1 MPRPGEPE
9 PDEES
14 AVPDAPTAPVSQ
26 GTTGH
31 GPIAPDEAAPVGPGT
46 PPPGDPDVERRRLD
60 AVRATGL
67 VGVEAGE
74 RLDRIARQA
83 AQAAGTPMAL
93 ISLIDDDRQ
102 WNPGVHGSGA
112 PREAPRAFSM
122 CSKAI
127 ETPEAFVVPD
137 ASQDPEWAD
146 APGVAGPPGVRF
158 YAGQPIDDGEGHLIG
173 VLCVIDTVP
182 RVADDTL
189 LTSLR
194 DLAVWARQELLASSR
209 AAGDEAD
216 AVATTDRLQE
226 LERLQSLV
234 VSTTAH
240 ELRTPLTVL
249 RVHAELLDS
258 VKDSLGPDERASLEA
273 ITGAVTRLQ
282 DVSDGLVSDLRGSAG
297 GAEEALRR
305 WLRLEEGSSRVR
317 PVSEPEDDHED

>member
-1 MPRPGEPE
+1 MSPPERSAGEE
-9 PDEES
+9 PV
-14 AVPDAPTAPVSQ
+14 VPDDATPR
-26 GTTGH
+26 
-31 GPIAPDEAAPVGPGT
+31 GPGS
-46 PPPGDPDVERRRLD
+46 PSGGDPAAERARVE

-67 VGVEAGE
+67 VGVEGGE

-83 AQAAGTPMAL
+83 ARAAGTPIAL
-93 ISLIDDDRQ
+93 VSLVDDTRQ
-102 WNPGVHGSGA
+102 WNPGVHGPGA

-122 CSKAI
+122 CSRTI
-127 ETPEAFVVPD
+127 QTPEPFVVPD
-137 ASQDPEWAD
+137 ASKDPEWAD
-146 APGVAGPPGVRF
+146 APGVSGPPGVRF
-158 YAGQPIDDGEGHLIG
+158 YAGQPIDDGEGNLIG

-182 RVADDTL
+182 RVADDAL

-194 DLAVWARQELLASSR
+194 DLAVWARQELLACSGPTGDPTTD
-209 AAGDEAD
+209 AAAS
-216 AVATTDRLQE
+216 AATTDRLQE

-249 RVHAELLDS
+249 RVHAEMLDA
-258 VKDSLGPDERASLEA
+258 VKDALGPDERASLEA
-273 ITGAVTRLQ
+273 ISGAVSRLQ

-317 PVSEPEDDHED
+317 PVSEPDDDD

>member
-1 MPRPGEPE
+1 MARPGEHETDEEPAVPAPAPTDE
-9 PDEES
+9 QQGPDEQE
-14 AVPDAPTAPVSQ
+14 
-26 GTTGH
+26 
-31 GPIAPDEAAPVGPGT
+31 PVGPGSPT
-46 PPPGDPDVERRRLD
+46 DVDPAAERDRVD

-67 VGVEAGE
+67 IGVDAGE

-83 AQAAGTPMAL
+83 AQAAGTPIAL

-102 WNPGVHGSGA
+102 WNPGIHGSDA

-137 ASQDPEWAD
+137 ASKDPDWAD
-146 APGVAGPPGVRF
+146 VPGVAGPPGVRF

-173 VLCVIDTVP
+173 VLCVIDVVP
-182 RVADDTL
+182 RQADDAL

-194 DLAVWARQELLASSR
+194 DLAVWARQELLAGSR
-209 AAGDEAD
+209 AAGEQDD
-216 AVATTDRLQE
+216 AAATTDRLQE

-249 RVHAELLDS
+249 RVHAELLES
-258 VKDSLGPDERASLEA
+258 VKESLGPDERASLEA
-273 ITGAVTRLQ
+273 IAGAVTRLQ

-317 PVSEPEDDHED
+317 PVSEPEDDEG

>member
-1 MPRPGEPE
+1 MPLPDQFEAGDEP
-9 PDEES
+9 
-14 AVPDAPTAPVSQ
+14 AVPD
-26 GTTGH
+26 
-31 GPIAPDEAAPVGPGT
+31 DEQLTGPGS
-46 PPPGDPDVERRRLD
+46 PPQDTDPVAERERVD

-67 VGVEAGE
+67 IGVEAGE

-93 ISLIDDDRQ
+93 ISLVDDTRQ
-102 WNPGVHGSGA
+102 WNPGVHGPDA
-112 PREAPRAFSM
+112 PREAPRALSM

-127 ETPEAFVVPD
+127 ETPEPFVIPD
-137 ASQDPEWAD
+137 ASKDPDWAD
-146 APGVAGPPGVRF
+146 VPGVSGPPGVRF
-158 YAGQPIDDGEGHLIG
+158 YAGQPIEDEEGHVIG

-182 RVADDTL
+182 RDVDEAL

-194 DLAVWARQELLASSR
+194 DLAVWARQELLATTQTPGE
-209 AAGDEAD
+209 AATKAEA
-216 AVATTDRLQE
+216 AATTERLQE

-249 RVHAELLDS
+249 RVHAEMLEA
-258 VKDSLGPDERASLEA
+258 VKDDLGPHERASLEA
-273 ITGAVTRLQ
+273 IAGAVSRLQ

-317 PVSEPEDDHED
+317 PVSEPDPDDEG